1 MRKREQVLDNLEQLY
16 REELKKTAT
25 ADRGRQSKLDFEFQ
39 RDQIYLEMLLDI
51 RGLLGEKQEA
61 VSSADS
67 LLQKAQKIRQVTRLG
82 K

>member
-1 MRKREQVLDNLEQLY
+1 MRKREHVLDNLEQLY

-25 ADRGRQSKLDFEFQ
+25 SDRGRQSKLDFEFQ
-39 RDQIYLEMLLDI
+39 RDQIYLEMF
-51 RGLLGEKQEA
+51 LGEKQEA

-67 LLQKAQKIRQVTRLG
+67 LLEKAQKIRQVTRLG